1 MQSLWDLWWLM
12 LFMPWSFS
20 GQFWMLP
27 LSLNHKPLRFC
38 YVLISLLFNF
48 SSIIRS
54 LNTGYLNKD
63 WQDLGHNLGV
73 GWDRICFS
81 DKNTCEEVP
90 WCFCLF
96 IVSATTTLPSLSSV
110 CRSPICLWTLR
121 WLLMYFQTI
130 LNQHCSLTLLS
141 IPMLGAHLTVWKSTT
156 CSDHYKSKFFLLIF
170 IKWLYPVGLI
180 CLLCRNVCVTNS
192 LQILY
197 VFLSIQCFSDSHL
210 AFKICSKVFLKGSPL
225 GTWLNLQ

>member
-1 MQSLWDLWWLM
+1 MRSLWDLWWLM

-27 LSLNHKPLRFC
+27 LSLNHKPLRVC

-63 WQDLGHNLGV
+63 WQDLGRNLGV
-73 GWDRICFS
+73 GWDRICFT

-96 IVSATTTLPSLSSV
+96 RVSATTTLPSLF

-121 WLLMYFQTI
+121 Q
-130 LNQHCSLTLLS
+130 N
-141 IPMLGAHLTVWKSTT
+141 
-156 CSDHYKSKFFLLIF
+156 FFLLIF